1 MQQQLKSPNSIAAAI
16 IEQFKNDT
24 NNNVVEKPAQEQQS
38 KKSKKAETVLKST
51 TLTDSM
57 ILIDNEAGKSST
69 RTDSNPSSSES
80 LQDLDV
86 GDGWATITSKKKR
99 TVRREA

>member
-1 MQQQLKSPNSIAAAI
+1 MGNQLKNKNLNQQKSLIVQA
-16 IEQFKNDT
+16 QFQ
-24 NNNVVEKPAQEQQS
+24 KPSQEQQS